1 MFELLKKSSKSE
13 ARLGVMV
20 TSHGEVPSPWFMPIA
35 TKGAVKT
42 ISTDDVESTSASIIL
57 SNTYHLMLRPGEE
70 VLKAAGGLHGLMD
83 WKKPIL
89 TDSGGYQVLSLAA
102 MRKVADEGVTF
113 RSHIDGSSYKLT
125 PERSQEVQEAIGS
138 DVAMILDDLLDYPVT
153 RDRIEESVARTTS
166 WAKRQLD
173 WFRAN
178 ASSGRQIW
186 GIVQGSTDPELR
198 RRAAEE
204 LVALDFDGYSHGGL
218 SVGEDRGITNE
229 LVSLV
234 NGILPQGKV
243 RYFMGAGKPEEIVEY
258 VRRGTDAFDCV
269 MPSRNARHGTLYVMT
284 HGDVTKPGFYG
295 LYHAGNE
302 THRLDFSPVDPTCD
316 CPLCTRYTR
325 AYLRHLFSIEEPL
338 AHRLATIHN
347 VRFYI
352 RLMAAIRE
360 AIAEDRL

>member
-1 MFELLKKSSKSE
+1 M
-13 ARLGVMV
+13 R
-20 TSHGEVPSPWFMPIA
+20 TPHGEVPSPWFMPIA

-42 ISTDDVESTSASIIL
+42 VSTGDVEATRADIIL

-70 VLKAAGGLHGLMD
+70 VLKAMGGLHGMMD

-102 MRKVADEGVTF
+102 MRKVGDEGVAF
-113 RSHIDGSSYKLT
+113 RSHIDGSRHLLT

-138 DVAMILDDLLDYPVT
+138 DVAMILDDLLDYP
-153 RDRIEESVARTTS
+153 IERSRVELSVRRTEA
-166 WAKRQLD
+166 WAKRQLE
-173 WFRAN
+173 WFRKN
-178 ASSGRQIW
+178 ATEGRQIW

-198 RRAAEE
+198 RRAAEGM
-204 LVALDFDGYSHGGL
+204 VALDFDGYSHGGL
-218 SVGEDRGITNE
+218 SVGEDRGLTNE

-234 NGILPQGKV
+234 NGILPQEKV

-269 MPSRNARHGTLYVMT
+269 MPTRNARHGTLYVMA
-284 HGDVTKPGFYG
+284 HGDVTTPGFYE

-302 THRLDFSPVDPTCD
+302 AHRLEHGPVDPTCD
-316 CPLCTRYTR
+316 CELCSRYSR

-338 AHRLATIHN
+338 AHRLATVHN

-352 RLMAAIRE
+352 RLMEAIRT
-360 AIAEDRL
+360 AIAADRL